1 MSERLADV
9 CRLRKQV
16 DTLCGEPDYDLEV
29 FATLWQQYQQALESY
44 CIDAVKDQ
52 TFESILADNLQWVT
66 LKTSQLT
73 SEREAAAAAL
83 LTLSKSK
90 KALLSYGQNN

>member
-1 MSERLADV
+1 MSDALADITH
-9 CRLRKQV
+9 LRQQI
-16 DTLCGEPDYDLEV
+16 DTLCIDPNYDLEV
-29 FATLWQQYQQALESY
+29 FASLWLQYQQALESY
-44 CIDAVKDQ
+44 CIDAIRDR

-73 SEREAAAAAL
+73 SERETAAAAL

-90 KALLSYGQNN
+90 KALHSYGQNN